1 MQCNKL
7 RIAAG
12 RLLAGGWQAG
22 GCAPAKHDA
31 HCCVGKHAVQQA
43 AYCCRPAAGM
53 LAAARY
59 QSKLRTAAGRISS
72 YTHLLWVPGHFL

>member
-7 RIAAG
+7 RTAAG
-12 RLLAGGWQAG
+12 RLLAG

-43 AYCCRPAAGM
+43 AYCCRPAAGWR
-53 LAAARY
+53 LRA
-59 QSKLRTAAGRISS
+59 SKT
-72 YTHLLWVPGHFL
+72 

>member
-7 RIAAG
+7 RTAAG
-12 RLLAGGWQAG
+12 RLLAG

-43 AYCCRPAAGM
+43 AYCCRPAAGWR
-53 LAAARY
+53 LAGWRLAGWRLRA
-59 QSKLRTAAGRISS
+59 SKT
-72 YTHLLWVPGHFL
+72 